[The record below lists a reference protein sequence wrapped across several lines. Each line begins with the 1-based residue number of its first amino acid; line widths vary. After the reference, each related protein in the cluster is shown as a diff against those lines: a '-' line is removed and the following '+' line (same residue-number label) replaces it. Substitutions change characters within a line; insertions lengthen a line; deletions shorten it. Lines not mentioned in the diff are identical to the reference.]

1 MSPRHRILP
10 AVVAFAL
17 GLGLALPLAARGAVP
32 VGLYPVQSEGLTD
45 AERGE
50 VQAVVESALLG
61 ADRRGV
67 LEPRSP
73 LVVVGSCKAPITVGC
88 VATLAKG
95 GVVLYAKARRRGAAI
110 NVTILFVDAT
120 GRKTRALAFP
130 VDPFI
135 QNLRPAND
143 AIATLEGDLAAG
155 VLEDPAPP
163 PPPPGMARTEP
174 ERPAPRPAAPPQ
186 RDEPERAAA
195 PPPEPAR
202 AAPPPPQRAEPA
214 EPAVVPRATQP
225 IDLTPLPKAKP
236 APSARTAKKA
246 AARDVVPEPPAGS
259 WKQTAGNWCTGG
271 GVALLVAGAAVG
283 LSGKR
288 LADSL
293 QERFEN
299 RTLRPEDDRL
309 YDRVARYEAIA
320 NGLFI
325 AGGVA
330 LTAGVTF
337 HGMAPSGGG
346 AGVALAGSF

>member
-1 MSPRHRILP
+1 MSPRHRTLL
-10 AVVAFAL
+10 AVAVLAL
-17 GLGLALPLAARGAVP
+17 GLGLGLPLAGRAAVP
-32 VGLYPVQSEGLTD
+32 VGLYPVQAEGLTE

-73 LVVVGSCKAPITVGC
+73 LVVAGSCKPPITVGC

-95 GVVLYAKARRRGAAI
+95 GVVLYAKAKRRGAAI
-110 NVTILFVDAT
+110 HVTILFVDAT

-163 PPPPGMARTEP
+163 PPPAGMARTEP
-174 ERPAPRPAAPPQ
+174 ERPASQ
-186 RDEPERAAA
+186 AAA
-195 PPPEPAR
+195 PAPPPRAEPEHP
-202 AAPPPPQRAEPA
+202 APPPPPPRAEPA
-214 EPAVVPRATQP
+214 QPAAAAQAP

-236 APSARTAKKA
+236 APAARTAKKPA
-246 AARDVVPEPPAGS
+246 PKDVVPEPPASGN
-259 WKQTAGNWCTGG
+259 WKRTAGNWATGS

-309 YDRVARYEAIA
+309 YDRVDRYETVA
-320 NGLFI
+320 NALFI

-337 HGMAPSGGG
+337 HAMAPSGGG
-346 AGVALAGSF
+346 AGVAIAGSF